1 MIDGTRYSLLI
12 LFIIPIRGLRLIV
25 YDVFDD
31 TQKICFVNGMV
42 SMALSLPHEWAWLS
56 IGSIDIPLPSIKL
69 TMAIG

>member
-31 TQKICFVNGMV
+31 TPKNMLRQWDGVYGIEF
-42 SMALSLPHEWAWLS
+42 
-56 IGSIDIPLPSIKL
+56 
-69 TMAIG
+69 TT